1 MQATLRSRRIRF
13 SSVVA
18 LHHLTT
24 GPLAV
29 TVTAGGPVFFY
40 FNTKEGFTMNQ
51 RNLNRAVARKT
62 GESISTI
69 ASRGFSLVGRIPIEP
84 GIRPLEGLIDWDYVD
99 ATRNISLLPDKQ
111 QRAA

>member
-1 MQATLRSRRIRF
+1 MQATLRSRRFRF
-13 SSVVA
+13 SSVAA

-62 GESISTI
+62 GESISMI

-99 ATRNISLLPDKQ
+99 ATRNISMLPDKQ